1 MAGMA
6 NNDRPFTQY
15 DNTISPTQEDNGSN
29 GADDRPVPDNGTK
42 GANFSAGGMRS
53 VSKVDYPLPPDPN
66 SPSGKDYS
74 EGRRRD
80 QRLRPERVRRGRP
93 RRQHL
98 QLRLVGG
105 YAKQDGADDSIAGQG
120 FGSGSAGGGKTE
132 NTKD

>member
-1 MAGMA
+1 MAGMS

-15 DNTISPTQEDNGSN
+15 DDTISPTQEDNGSN

-74 EGRRRD
+74 DGGAEISDFGLNEAVEVGHD
-80 QRLRPERVRRGRP
+80 GNICNYG
-93 RRQHL
+93 
-98 QLRLVGG
+98 LVGG